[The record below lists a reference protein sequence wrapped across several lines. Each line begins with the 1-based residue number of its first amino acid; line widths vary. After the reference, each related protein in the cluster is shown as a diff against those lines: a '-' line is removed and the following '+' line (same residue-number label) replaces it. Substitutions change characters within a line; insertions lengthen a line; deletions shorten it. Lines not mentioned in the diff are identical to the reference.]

1 METILQLP
9 FDHIIVMHTAASDW
23 SAHGV
28 PARWPGGPPLPTHH
42 YHHHAIL
49 NSPPP
54 HGSRSSGYNTYSA
67 MQPTPL
73 SYSHASP
80 SSGYTQR
87 DAYTIP
93 AATSRHLESPYGP
106 TSHPLTAVAKGGS
119 SFSAH
124 HYGVAPFAQ
133 SKGASGSSSI
143 LTSPSSAPHEHI
155 GNGNDNRGEKGQT
168 VLLALAT
175 LRSEVTSLTSEWR
188 GLRAAA
194 HLSLNLPS
202 GGGGEEGA
210 LVAGTF
216 SSPSQSSGLP
226 LPQGMAGHAEAAA
239 GSGGWGRYYQEML
252 LREGRAAAVGGG
264 PIGGGRHASSSLAF
278 SPRRD
283 SLLRGQQLDVLSPL
297 SVTASLASP
306 LPISTHKIAPLHVSS
321 SAHVTSPPSSQW
333 QKSWASPA
341 AAAASSAVPPSS
353 SCAISQASA
362 LAASFGHFSS
372 LRALVMRRDRL
383 AAAAREIERT
393 ELGLALN
400 SQSSQPP
407 AAAAAPAAAP
417 LPEPFHDLLSVSS
430 SRANNNSLHMAQQ
443 IVGNHRHIDHR
454 GHSLSFAS
462 PAFARSHHTAY
473 AAVANSSGAIAAAA
487 DGQSVCDPS
496 PPIPKDGQPLPL
508 LPSVDPK
515 YFSREMRVVSEA
527 MATMRDEMA
536 TLGRA
541 LLTAIG
547 APPPTTTSPPSVTA
561 AAAERGV
568 DISTTGTA
576 NAATI
581 NGSSA
586 NAHKSDVGGGTLH
599 QKGDVNSSANTDTP
613 YNAFAG
619 NDSAFLRS
627 FGLSDDTAAEVLLAA
642 GGLTQQTSAPATS
655 SAAAPVPLAQSRRLP
670 SAIMADSLPVPSLR
684 GPASTARRMDGNAKL
699 SAAPEGLPASFYEM
713 SLAVVASERAK
724 DAAQRRQWGIV
735 DDDEAAKEK
744 EKAALATPISGEA
757 PTPPT
762 TAIAAPVATAASV
775 TQRTATHAEG
785 SESAHN
791 NSAPS
796 STSTEVPVVDKHVA
810 TEPAAVVADAED
822 SPMNSGGLVTPPEL
836 PSAAFSSSHPNL
848 SHAYQYSGGYDYEE
862 EDPAKK
868 ENKAREPAIGEEEKG
883 TALHVPLGLDTDGAE
898 AKNHP
903 SASDAK
909 ESSALVSPLRTANA
923 SPSPAPAPAEAAA
936 GGSEKEAGTPSPPT
950 RKQVLLVLPAE
961 EGASAAGAAIPT
973 SSGEA
978 AGGTAEGGVGVP
990 PSAEAVVAALLTDN
1004 DYASTFDARLKLYT
1018 EALLREG
1025 AWVAHTKEGSGRPY
1039 YAKKGSKETV
1049 WDMLKA
1055 LRQEFV
1061 DACVASLLTRRVWA
1075 LVPAAGAG
1083 KKPYYYN
1090 KATKATCWDLAKWV
1104 EGH

>member
-1 METILQLP
+1 
-9 FDHIIVMHTAASDW
+9 
-23 SAHGV
+23 
-28 PARWPGGPPLPTHH
+28 
-42 YHHHAIL
+42 
-49 NSPPP
+49 
-54 HGSRSSGYNTYSA
+54 

-80 SSGYTQR
+80 SYGYTQR
-87 DAYTIP
+87 NGYTIPP
-93 AATSRHLESPYGP
+93 AATSRHLVSPYGP
-106 TSHPLTAVAKGGS
+106 ASQPVTTAAAA

-124 HYGVAPFAQ
+124 HNGVAAFART
-133 SKGASGSSSI
+133 KGAGGPSSVI
-143 LTSPSSAPHEHI
+143 TPSSASHGYMCD
-155 GNGNDNRGEKGQT
+155 GNGCEKGQS

-194 HLSLNLPS
+194 HLSLNLPG

-210 LVAGTF
+210 LHAGTF
-216 SSPSQSSGLP
+216 STLSQSSGLP
-226 LPQGMAGHAEAAA
+226 LSQGMAGHAEAAA

-264 PIGGGRHASSSLAF
+264 PIGGGRHASSSLALS
-278 SPRRD
+278 SPQQQQQRD

-297 SVTASLASP
+297 SVTASFASS
-306 LPISTHKIAPLHVSS
+306 LPISTHKIAPLSL
-321 SAHVTSPPSSQW
+321 SAHVTSPPSFASPPSQL

-341 AAAASSAVPPSS
+341 AAAAPSVVSPSS
-353 SCAISQASA
+353 SCALSQASA

-400 SQSSQPP
+400 SHSSQPP

-417 LPEPFHDLLSVSS
+417 LPEPYHDLLSVSS
-430 SRANNNSLHMAQQ
+430 SRAKNNSLHMAQQ
-443 IVGNHRHIDHR
+443 IAGNRRHIDHR

-473 AAVANSSGAIAAAA
+473 AAVTNSSGAIAAAA

-496 PPIPKDGQPLPL
+496 PPIPKDGQALPL

-527 MATMRDEMA
+527 MAAMRDEMA
-536 TLGRA
+536 TLERA

-561 AAAERGV
+561 AVAAERGA
-568 DISTTGTA
+568 DTSTTGTA

-581 NGSSA
+581 NGSST

-627 FGLSDDTAAEVLLAA
+627 FGLSDDTAAEVLVAA
-642 GGLTQQTSAPATS
+642 GLTQQTSAPAAS
-655 SAAAPVPLAQSRRLP
+655 SAAAPVPLAQSRRPP

-684 GPASTARRMDGNAKL
+684 GPASAARRMDGNAMPIT
-699 SAAPEGLPASFYEM
+699 APEGLPASFYEM
-713 SLAVVASERAK
+713 SLAVAASERAK
-724 DAAQRRQWGIV
+724 DAAQRRQWGVV

-757 PTPPT
+757 PTAPT
-762 TAIAAPVATAASV
+762 TVVAAPVATAASV
-775 TQRTATHAEG
+775 AQRTATHAEG
-785 SESAHN
+785 SESAHT

-796 STSTEVPVVDKHVA
+796 SIEAHVVDKHVA

-822 SPMNSGGLVTPPEL
+822 SPMNSGGLATPPEL

-909 ESSALVSPLRTANA
+909 GSSALVSPLRTANA

-1025 AWVAHTKEGSGRPY
+1025 AWVAHTKEGNGRPY

-1061 DACVASLLTRRVWA
+1061 DACVASLLVRRVWA
-1075 LVPAAGAG
+1075 LVPAAAAG